1 MVVTDEYENND
12 AQSQNNDWR
21 QQKLDQQVWKNTY
34 WLKLFALFGVLA
46 VSNDTTCLSYLQSTF
61 INAINVFITMHL
73 IETVDGAEAK
83 S

>member
-1 MVVTDEYENND
+1 MVVTDEYDN

-21 QQKLDQQVWKNTY
+21 QQKLDQQVGKNTY

-46 VSNDTTCLSYLQSTF
+46 VSNDTTCLSYLQPSF
-61 INAINVFITMHL
+61 FNAIHFSITMHL
-73 IETVDGAEAK
+73 YRD